1 MLWGI
6 DPLLD
11 ADLLYALRRMGHGDE
26 IAVVDTNYPAVSTA
40 MSTTTGAPLLMAG
53 VSAAR
58 AVEAILS
65 VMPLDT
71 FVPDPAGR
79 MEVVGD
85 PDAIPPVQREV
96 QAVLDRAAGKHVPC
110 KASSASTS
118 TSAPKTPSSSSSP
131 ANAASTA
138 TSFSRKASCRRSEA
152 PALPFGEGRCEGC
165 APPESKPI
173 LSSQKLNFLL

>member
-26 IAVVDTNYPAVSTA
+26 IAVVDTNYPAASTA
-40 MSTTTGAPLLMAG
+40 MSTVTGEPLLMAG

-96 QAVLDRAAGKHVPC
+96 QQVLDRAAGKHVPLQGIERFDFYER
-110 KASSASTS
+110 AR
-118 TSAPKTPSSSSSP
+118 
-131 ANAASTA
+131 NAFVILITGE
-138 TSFSRKASCRRSEA
+138 RR
-152 PALPFGEGRCEGC
+152 FNGDFIFKKGVV
-165 APPESKPI
+165 PPE
-173 LSSQKLNFLL
+173 

>member
-26 IAVVDTNYPAVSTA
+26 IAVVDTNFPAASVA
-40 MSTTTGAPLLMAG
+40 MSTVIGEPILIAG

-85 PDAIPPVQREV
+85 PQAVPPVQREV
-96 QAVLDRAAGKHVPC
+96 QQALDRAAGKHVPLQGIERFAFYERA
-110 KASSASTS
+110 KSAFIILVTGE
-118 TSAPKTPSSSSSP
+118 
-131 ANAASTA
+131 
-138 TSFSRKASCRRSEA
+138 RRFYA
-152 PALPFGEGRCEGC
+152 DFIFKKGVV
-165 APPESKPI
+165 PPE
-173 LSSQKLNFLL
+173 

>member
-26 IAVVDTNYPAVSTA
+26 IAVVDTNFPSHAVA
-40 MSTTTGAPLLMAG
+40 MATVTGAPLLMAG
-53 VSAAR
+53 VTAAR

-85 PDAIPPVQREV
+85 PNAVPPVQREV
-96 QAVLDRAAGKHVPC
+96 QAVVDRAAGKHVPL
-110 KASSASTS
+110 
-118 TSAPKTPSSSSSP
+118 APIERFDFYEGGKNTF
-131 ANAASTA
+131 AILITGE
-138 TSFSRKASCRRSEA
+138 RR
-152 PALPFGEGRCEGC
+152 FYGDFIFKKGVV
-165 APPESKPI
+165 PPE
-173 LSSQKLNFLL
+173 

>member
-26 IAVVDTNYPAVSTA
+26 IAIVDTNFPAHSTA
-40 MSTTTGAPLLMAG
+40 MSTVTGAPILMAG

-85 PDAIPPVQREV
+85 PSAVPPVQREV
-96 QAVLDRAAGKHVPC
+96 QAAVDRAAGKHLPLQGIERF
-110 KASSASTS
+110 AFYERARSAFVILVTGE
-118 TSAPKTPSSSSSP
+118 
-131 ANAASTA
+131 
-138 TSFSRKASCRRSEA
+138 RRFYA
-152 PALPFGEGRCEGC
+152 DFILKKGVV
-165 APPESKPI
+165 PPE
-173 LSSQKLNFLL
+173 

>member
-26 IAVVDTNYPAVSTA
+26 IVVVDANFPAASTA
-40 MSTTTGAPLLMAG
+40 MSTVMGEPILMAG
-53 VSAAR
+53 VNAAR

-71 FVPDPAGR
+71 FVPDPACR

-96 QAVLDRAAGKHVPC
+96 QQAIDRAASKHVPMQGLERFAFYERA
-110 KASSASTS
+110 KNVFAIIASGE
-118 TSAPKTPSSSSSP
+118 
-131 ANAASTA
+131 
-138 TSFSRKASCRRSEA
+138 RRFYA
-152 PALPFGEGRCEGC
+152 YFIFKKGVV
-165 APPESKPI
+165 PPE
-173 LSSQKLNFLL
+173 

>member
-26 IAVVDTNYPAVSTA
+26 IAVVDTNFPAHAVA
-40 MSTTTGAPLLMAG
+40 MSTVIGEPLLMAG
-53 VSAAR
+53 VNAAR

-71 FVPDPAGR
+71 FVPDPACR

-85 PDAIPPVQREV
+85 PDAVPPVQREV
-96 QAVLDRAAGKHVPC
+96 QQAVDRAAGKHVPLAAVERFDFYDRA
-110 KASSASTS
+110 KSAFAILITGE
-118 TSAPKTPSSSSSP
+118 
-131 ANAASTA
+131 
-138 TSFSRKASCRRSEA
+138 RRFYGDFI
-152 PALPFGEGRCEGC
+152 LKKGVV
-165 APPESKPI
+165 PPE
-173 LSSQKLNFLL
+173 

>member
-26 IAVVDTNYPAVSTA
+26 IAVVDTNFPAASVA
-40 MSTTTGAPLLMAG
+40 MSTVIGEPILMAG
-53 VSAAR
+53 APAVR

-85 PDAIPPVQREV
+85 PQAIPPVQREV
-96 QAVLDRAAGKHVPC
+96 QQAVDRAAGKHVLLQGVERFAFYERA
-110 KASSASTS
+110 K
-118 TSAPKTPSSSSSP
+118 
-131 ANAASTA
+131 NAFAIVPTGE
-138 TSFSRKASCRRSEA
+138 RR
-152 PALPFGEGRCEGC
+152 FYGC
-165 APPESKPI
+165 FIFKKGVVPPE
-173 LSSQKLNFLL
+173 

>member
-11 ADLLYALRRMGHGDE
+11 ADLLYALRSMGHGDE
-26 IAVVDTNYPAVSTA
+26 IAIVDTNFPAASTA
-40 MSTTTGAPLLMAG
+40 ITTVTGEPLHMPG

-58 AVEAILS
+58 AVEAVLS

-85 PDAIPPVQREV
+85 PHAIPPVQREV
-96 QAVLDRAAGKHVPC
+96 QQIVDRAAGKHLPLAGIERFAFYER
-110 KASSASTS
+110 ASRAFVIVV
-118 TSAPKTPSSSSSP
+118 AGE
-131 ANAASTA
+131 
-138 TSFSRKASCRRSEA
+138 RRFYGDF
-152 PALPFGEGRCEGC
+152 LFKKGVV
-165 APPESKPI
+165 PPE
-173 LSSQKLNFLL
+173 

>member
-26 IAVVDTNYPAVSTA
+26 IAVVDANFPAASTA
-40 MSTTTGAPLLMAG
+40 AQTVTGNALYMNG

-71 FVPDPAGR
+71 FVQDPALR
-79 MEVVGD
+79 MEVTGD
-85 PDAIPPVQREV
+85 PVVVPPVQQEV
-96 QAVLDRAAGKHVPC
+96 QAAIDRAVGRRQPLVGIERFAFYDRAAEAFAILVTGE
-110 KASSASTS
+110 
-118 TSAPKTPSSSSSP
+118 
-131 ANAASTA
+131 
-138 TSFSRKASCRRSEA
+138 RRHYGCFLFKKGV
-152 PALPFGEGRCEGC
+152 LPEE
-165 APPESKPI
+165 
-173 LSSQKLNFLL
+173 

>member
-1 MLWGI
+1 MRWGI

-26 IAVVDTNYPAVSTA
+26 IAVVDTNYPAASTA
-40 MSTTTGAPLLMAG
+40 MSTVTGEPLLMAG

-96 QAVLDRAAGKHVPC
+96 QAVLDRAAGKHVPLQGIERFDFYER
-110 KASSASTS
+110 AR
-118 TSAPKTPSSSSSP
+118 
-131 ANAASTA
+131 NAFVVLITGE
-138 TSFSRKASCRRSEA
+138 RR
-152 PALPFGEGRCEGC
+152 FYGDFIFKKGVV
-165 APPESKPI
+165 PPE
-173 LSSQKLNFLL
+173 

>member
-26 IAVVDTNYPAVSTA
+26 IAVVDTNFPAASVA
-40 MSTTTGAPLLMAG
+40 MSTVVGEPILMAG
-53 VSAAR
+53 VPAAR

-85 PDAIPPVQREV
+85 PQAIPPVQREV
-96 QAVLDRAAGKHVPC
+96 QQAVDRAAGKHVLLQGIERFAFYERA
-110 KASSASTS
+110 K
-118 TSAPKTPSSSSSP
+118 
-131 ANAASTA
+131 NAFAIVPTGE
-138 TSFSRKASCRRSEA
+138 RR
-152 PALPFGEGRCEGC
+152 FYGC
-165 APPESKPI
+165 FIFKKGVVPPE
-173 LSSQKLNFLL
+173 

>member
-26 IAVVDTNYPAVSTA
+26 IAVVDTNFPAASTA
-40 MSTTTGAPLLMAG
+40 VTTVTGHPLLMAG
-53 VSAAR
+53 VSSAR
-58 AVEAILS
+58 AVEAVLS

-85 PDAIPPVQREV
+85 PQVVPPVQREV
-96 QAVLDRAAGKHVPC
+96 QQALDRAASKHVPLQGVERFAFYERA
-110 KASSASTS
+110 KSAF
-118 TSAPKTPSSSSSP
+118 AII
-131 ANAASTA
+131 A
-138 TSFSRKASCRRSEA
+138 TGERRFYA
-152 PALPFGEGRCEGC
+152 DFIFKKGVV
-165 APPESKPI
+165 PPE
-173 LSSQKLNFLL
+173 

>member
-26 IAVVDTNYPAVSTA
+26 IAVVDANFPAASTA
-40 MSTTTGAPLLMAG
+40 MTTVTGEPILMAG

-58 AVEAILS
+58 AVEAVLS

-85 PDAIPPVQREV
+85 PGAVPPVQREV
-96 QAVLDRAAGKHVPC
+96 QQALDRAASKHVPLLGVERFAFYER
-110 KASSASTS
+110 AS
-118 TSAPKTPSSSSSP
+118 
-131 ANAASTA
+131 NAFVILA
-138 TSFSRKASCRRSEA
+138 TGERRHY
-152 PALPFGEGRCEGC
+152 GC
-165 APPESKPI
+165 FIFKKGVLPPE
-173 LSSQKLNFLL
+173 

>member
-11 ADLLYALRRMGHGDE
+11 AELLYALRRMGHGDE
-26 IAVVDTNYPAVSTA
+26 IAIVDTNFPSHSVA
-40 MSTTTGAPLLMAG
+40 MSTVTGAPLLMAG
-53 VSAAR
+53 VTAAR

-85 PDAIPPVQREV
+85 PNAIPPVQREV
-96 QAVLDRAAGKHVPC
+96 QAIVDRAAGKHVPL
-110 KASSASTS
+110 AAIERFDFYER
-118 TSAPKTPSSSSSP
+118 AR
-131 ANAASTA
+131 NAFAVVA
-138 TSFSRKASCRRSEA
+138 TGERR
-152 PALPFGEGRCEGC
+152 FYGC
-165 APPESKPI
+165 FIFKKGVVPPE
-173 LSSQKLNFLL
+173 

>member
-6 DPLLD
+6 DPILD

-26 IAVVDTNYPAVSTA
+26 IAVVDANFPAASVA
-40 MSTTTGAPLLMAG
+40 MSTVIGEPILIAG

-71 FVPDPAGR
+71 FVPDPACR

-85 PDAIPPVQREV
+85 PNAIPPVQREV
-96 QAVLDRAAGKHVPC
+96 QQALDRAAGKHVPLQGVERFAFYERA
-110 KASSASTS
+110 KSAFAIVPTGE
-118 TSAPKTPSSSSSP
+118 
-131 ANAASTA
+131 
-138 TSFSRKASCRRSEA
+138 RR
-152 PALPFGEGRCEGC
+152 FYGC
-165 APPESKPI
+165 FIFKKGVVPPE
-173 LSSQKLNFLL
+173 

>member
-26 IAVVDTNYPAVSTA
+26 IAVVDTNFPAASVA
-40 MSTTTGAPLLMAG
+40 MSTVVGEPILMAG
-53 VSAAR
+53 VPAAR

-85 PDAIPPVQREV
+85 PQAIPPVQREV
-96 QAVLDRAAGKHVPC
+96 QQAVDRAAGKHVPLQGVERFAFYERA
-110 KASSASTS
+110 KSAFVILVTGE
-118 TSAPKTPSSSSSP
+118 
-131 ANAASTA
+131 
-138 TSFSRKASCRRSEA
+138 RRFYA
-152 PALPFGEGRCEGC
+152 DFIFKKGVV
-165 APPESKPI
+165 PPE
-173 LSSQKLNFLL
+173 

>member
-6 DPLLD
+6 DPLLT

-26 IAVVDTNYPAVSTA
+26 IVVVDANFPADSTA
-40 MSTTTGAPLLMAG
+40 MSTVIGETIPLAG
-53 VSAAR
+53 VNAAR

-71 FVPDPAGR
+71 FVPDPACR

-96 QAVLDRAAGKHVPC
+96 QQVIDRAAGKHVPMQGLERFAFYERA
-110 KASSASTS
+110 KNVFAIIASGERRFY
-118 TSAPKTPSSSSSP
+118 
-131 ANAASTA
+131 AN
-138 TSFSRKASCRRSEA
+138 FIFKK
-152 PALPFGEGRCEGC
+152 GVV
-165 APPESKPI
+165 PPE
-173 LSSQKLNFLL
+173 

>member
-26 IAVVDTNYPAVSTA
+26 IAVVDANFPAASTA
-40 MSTTTGAPLLMAG
+40 TSTVTGAPILMAG

-65 VMPLDT
+65 VMPLDS
-71 FVPDPAGR
+71 FVPDPALR

-85 PDAIPPVQREV
+85 PNAVPPVQREV
-96 QAVLDRAAGKHVPC
+96 QQAVDHAMGKPLPLVGVERFAFYERAGQAF
-110 KASSASTS
+110 AIL
-118 TSAPKTPSSSSSP
+118 
-131 ANAASTA
+131 A
-138 TSFSRKASCRRSEA
+138 TGERRHYGCFLFKKGV
-152 PALPFGEGRCEGC
+152 LPEE
-165 APPESKPI
+165 
-173 LSSQKLNFLL
+173 

>member
-26 IAVVDTNYPAVSTA
+26 IAVVDTNFPAASVA
-40 MSTTTGAPLLMAG
+40 MSTVIGEPILMAG
-53 VSAAR
+53 VNAAR

-85 PDAIPPVQREV
+85 PQAIPPVQREV
-96 QAVLDRAAGKHVPC
+96 QQALDRAAGKHVPLQGVERFAFYARA
-110 KASSASTS
+110 KSAFVILVTGE
-118 TSAPKTPSSSSSP
+118 
-131 ANAASTA
+131 
-138 TSFSRKASCRRSEA
+138 RRFYA
-152 PALPFGEGRCEGC
+152 DFIFKKGVV
-165 APPESKPI
+165 PPE
-173 LSSQKLNFLL
+173 

>member
-26 IAVVDTNYPAVSTA
+26 IAVVDTNFPAASVA
-40 MSTTTGAPLLMAG
+40 MSTVVGKPILMAG
-53 VSAAR
+53 VPAAR

-85 PDAIPPVQREV
+85 PQAIPPVQREV
-96 QAVLDRAAGKHVPC
+96 QQAVDRAAGKHVLLQGVERFAFYERA
-110 KASSASTS
+110 K
-118 TSAPKTPSSSSSP
+118 
-131 ANAASTA
+131 NAFAIVPTGE
-138 TSFSRKASCRRSEA
+138 RR
-152 PALPFGEGRCEGC
+152 FYGC
-165 APPESKPI
+165 FIFKKGVVPPE
-173 LSSQKLNFLL
+173 

>member
-26 IAVVDTNYPAVSTA
+26 IAVVDTNFPAASVA
-40 MSTTTGAPLLMAG
+40 MSTVVGEPILMAG
-53 VSAAR
+53 VPAAR

-85 PDAIPPVQREV
+85 PQAIPPVQREV
-96 QAVLDRAAGKHVPC
+96 QQAVDRAAGKHVLLQGVERFAFYERA
-110 KASSASTS
+110 K
-118 TSAPKTPSSSSSP
+118 
-131 ANAASTA
+131 NAFAIVPTGE
-138 TSFSRKASCRRSEA
+138 RR
-152 PALPFGEGRCEGC
+152 FYGC
-165 APPESKPI
+165 FIFKKGVVPPE
-173 LSSQKLNFLL
+173 